1 MEATTL
7 GINRT
12 GAAISPDRTQAM
24 LDATNQLTTPQ
35 PIDTSASE
43 AQHIVYI
50 SESEALGSIPP
61 PPSVKGMVKSG
72 IAKLKGG
79 NPSIFMDKLGE
90 RIAFE
95 RGGVR
100 LYDAL
105 ITKYQAIS
113 QTEGDILQSA
123 DQDIPDSLQDPI
135 LTPTPS
141 TLSAESGAQTL
152 ERIRAEELAHFKMLC
167 EVMEQLGGD
176 PTAQTPCADVIATAA
191 MGLIQVVT
199 DPRTTLAQS
208 LGAVLTAELTDNAGW
223 ELLIELADD
232 AGEDELSSRF
242 MLALSEE
249 QVHLL
254 SVKRW
259 LRTLV
264 LEGAGTPAL

>member
-12 GAAISPDRTQAM
+12 GTATAPERTQAM

-61 PPSVKGMVKSG
+61 PPSVKGVIKSG
-72 IAKLKGG
+72 VAKLKGS
-79 NPSIFMDKLGE
+79 NPSIFMDKIGE

-105 ITKYQAIS
+105 ITKYQALS
-113 QTEGDILQSA
+113 QTDSDLLSGQSA
-123 DQDIPDSLQDPI
+123 AGTSTVAP
-135 LTPTPS
+135 LTESPAE
-141 TLSAESGAQTL
+141 TLA
-152 ERIRAEELAHFKMLC
+152 RIRSEELAHFKMLC
-167 EVMEQLGGD
+167 QAMEQLGGD
-176 PTAQTPCADVIATAA
+176 PTAQTPCADVIGTAS

-208 LGAVLTAELTDNAGW
+208 LSAILTAELTDNAGW
-223 ELLIELADD
+223 ELLIELAED
-232 AGEDELSSRF
+232 AGEDDLAGRF
-242 MLALSEE
+242 VAALSEE
-249 QVHLL
+249 QAHLTT
-254 SVKRW
+254 VQNW

-264 LEGAGTPAL
+264 LQGAGTPAL

>member
-7 GINRT
+7 GVNRT
-12 GAAISPDRTQAM
+12 GAAVSPDRTQAM

-35 PIDTSASE
+35 RIDTSASD

-61 PPSVKGMVKSG
+61 PPSVQGMLKSG
-72 IAKLKGG
+72 IATLMGS
-79 NPSIFMDKLGE
+79 NPSIFMDKIGE

-105 ITKYQAIS
+105 ITKYQAIF
-113 QTEGDILQSA
+113 QTEGDVLQSA
-123 DQDIPDSLQDPI
+123 SPGAAG
-135 LTPTPS
+135 
-141 TLSAESGAQTL
+141 SAPEQTSSALLPAETSFETL
-152 ERIRAEELAHFKMLC
+152 ERIRSEELAHFRLLC
-167 EVMEQLGGD
+167 EIMEQLGGD
-176 PTAQTPCADVIATAA
+176 PTAQTPCADVIATAS

-208 LGAVLTAELTDNAGW
+208 LSAMLTAELTDNAGW

-242 MLALSEE
+242 KAALSEE
-249 QVHLL
+249 QAHLV
-254 SVKRW
+254 SIRHW
-259 LRTLV
+259 LRLLV